1 MAPILQ
7 YRKDTKHFVKY
18 IPAAEVPM
26 YRTATANYDRLRKL
40 FDAYIDEKSKIAAKE
55 ISKEVKRCKDRK

>member
-1 MAPILQ
+1 
-7 YRKDTKHFVKY
+7 
-18 IPAAEVPM
+18 M